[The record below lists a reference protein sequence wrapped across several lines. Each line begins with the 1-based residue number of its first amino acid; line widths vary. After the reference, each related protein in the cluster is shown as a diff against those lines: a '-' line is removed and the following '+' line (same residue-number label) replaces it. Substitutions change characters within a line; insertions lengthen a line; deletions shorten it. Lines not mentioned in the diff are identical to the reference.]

1 MPREGDTELTGGP
14 WGPGGPGVSDEQAQE
29 EGKAGH
35 VSPSLW
41 KKRNNLLNG
50 PPPLWISSDLKTQ
63 HVQRTPDSR
72 EHLES

>member
-50 PPPLWISSDLKTQ
+50 PPPSGS
-63 HVQRTPDSR
+63 
-72 EHLES
+72 HLILRLSMSKGHLTLGSI